1 MRTLA
6 YFLAAVAILFA
17 AVEVAHAQD
26 TCFKIGFKI
35 EAGQYKLLKSHPTF
49 GTYFNPYEHKE
60 YMWVH
65 NGRNIDMYDVSDKTT
80 FDQQG
85 NPTLA
90 YTVDSGSSC
99 IVGDTF
105 VIGDDFYTYHGNEP
119 FCTCI
124 WSPSAPC
131 PSQLSIKIDGQETLV
146 TLGINSVIPVDTV
159 SPDLIG
165 SAALA
170 FSDGLPGNGPAEE
183 VCSPVVNIADVAGK
197 ICVINRGGCTFQSKH
212 DRCLAAGGIG
222 TIVVNRDNGVI
233 TMNVRD
239 IEPQEVLIMIG
250 RDSGD
255 LITDALNMGKTV
267 TLQVGRGTGPR
278 APLPEYS
285 SPDPFGV
292 VNVFTGKRDLLVSP
306 FILADDI
313 GVDWQRKLMYVFD
326 VDGAIP
332 EVNLV
337 LNYTTT
343 VDGAFPVVGSFS
355 TGQEKDGSY
364 RYIFYQGEKVY
375 MLESSGWIGQVYIY
389 DITGDKAANPEL
401 LSNISAPTCDG
412 ANPGFGGTQVHPG
425 GEYIYLVDTY
435 DAECGTLVNRRG
447 ENDVQV
453 HEVWNVKD
461 PSNPFKVNTFSM
473 LEVEGGALTL
483 NGAHWEFGPGDIAGI
498 SMTSSGFVLYDFS
511 DPVNPVPASVVYDP
525 AVNTNDFTRGV
536 FQAAY
541 GDDGFWYVYERDGAD
556 GVHGIW
562 HQLKAVPCSQ
572 LGCPNY

>member
-1 MRTLA
+1 M
-6 YFLAAVAILFA
+6 
-17 AVEVAHAQD
+17 
-26 TCFKIGFKI
+26 G
-35 EAGQYKLLKSHPTF
+35 
-49 GTYFNPYEHKE
+49 
-60 YMWVH
+60 
-65 NGRNIDMYDVSDKTT
+65 
-80 FDQQG
+80 
-85 NPTLA
+85 
-90 YTVDSGSSC
+90 
-99 IVGDTF
+99 
-105 VIGDDFYTYHGNEP
+105 
-119 FCTCI
+119 
-124 WSPSAPC
+124 
-131 PSQLSIKIDGQETLV
+131 
-146 TLGINSVIPVDTV
+146 

-255 LITDALNMGKTV
+255 LITVALNMGKTV

-343 VDGAFPVVGSFS
+343 VDGAFPVVGSFIRV
-355 TGQEKDGSY
+355 K
-364 RYIFYQGEKVY
+364 RYICWNLLDGLVRYTFMILPGIKQQIQNYCQIYPHQHATVQTQA
-375 MLESSGWIGQVYIY
+375 LE
-389 DITGDKAANPEL
+389 EL
-401 LSNISAPTCDG
+401 K
-412 ANPGFGGTQVHPG
+412 FTQV
-425 GEYIYLVDTY
+425 
-435 DAECGTLVNRRG
+435 
-447 ENDVQV
+447 
-453 HEVWNVKD
+453 
-461 PSNPFKVNTFSM
+461 VNTFTWLIPM
-473 LEVEGGALTL
+473 TPNVEHL
-483 NGAHWEFGPGDIAGI
+483 
-498 SMTSSGFVLYDFS
+498 
-511 DPVNPVPASVVYDP
+511 
-525 AVNTNDFTRGV
+525 
-536 FQAAY
+536 
-541 GDDGFWYVYERDGAD
+541 
-556 GVHGIW
+556 
-562 HQLKAVPCSQ
+562 
-572 LGCPNY
+572 